1 MENNKVKEFLND
13 MFGEVRTIN
22 KDGELWFVAKDICD
36 ILGTKTKD
44 LRKLLKDKGIATIDI
59 LTNGG
64 VQQLLCVDEKSL
76 YRMIFKSRKPFAEE
90 FQDWI
95 FEEVIPAIRQD
106 GMYVNREEEMESV
119 NEQQR
124 KELMDKVDV
133 LDKVGNLLLLGNSGF
148 ATTQQVADYYEVDV
162 DAIRSIIRRH
172 KEELESNG
180 YRLFTGKEIKDI
192 FIKVNQT
199 IISYHGG
206 FEVSGQKFA
215 NRSNG
220 LFTKRAILNV
230 GMLLTQSEIAREL
243 RSRLLDIVHDAEE
256 VITDNGNTIVE
267 NMVEEILD
275 EKA

>member
-1 MENNKVKEFLND
+1 MENNKVKEFLNER
-13 MFGEVRTIN
+13 FGEVRTIN

-64 VQQLLCVDEKSL
+64 VQQLLCADEKSL

-124 KELMDKVDV
+124 KELILNGLK
-133 LDKVGNLLLLGNSGF
+133 NL
-148 ATTQQVADYYEVDV
+148 
-162 DAIRSIIRRH
+162 
-172 KEELESNG
+172 
-180 YRLFTGKEIKDI
+180 TGKETK
-192 FIKVNQT
+192 
-199 IISYHGG
+199 
-206 FEVSGQKFA
+206 EVLAKSLENLANFKGYFVTDGQKMSHR
-215 NRSNG
+215 NNL
-220 LFTKRAILNV
+220 LFPKRAILNV
-230 GMLLTQSEIAREL
+230 GMLFTPSEVAKGL

-267 NMVEEILD
+267 NVVEEILD